1 MLKKVPDYFLL
12 LFFVAMISTFAFSQQ
27 KSKPEKQ
34 KDTTDVFADLK
45 FRNIGPAVAGGR
57 VSSVV
62 GIPGKP
68 NIYYVGAAGGGIFKT
83 TDEGSSWKAIF
94 EKYPSSIGAI
104 ALAPSN
110 PNLVW
115 VGTGEANIRNDVL
128 DGHGVYYSPDGG
140 TTWNFMGLK
149 DVGQISKI
157 IIDPENPQI
166 VFVAAIG
173 HAWAPNEDRGL
184 FKTSDGGKTWKKVLF
199 VNDSTG
205 VSDVVFEPGNTQVL
219 LAGTWQV
226 VRHPWG
232 LIDGGKG
239 SGIYQSKD
247 GGETWQKLEKGL
259 PKGLIGR
266 VSLATSLSN
275 PNHVYALIE
284 SNHGTLWDSHDFGEH
299 WNMVS
304 NNHTLNVRPFYF
316 SRMEVAPDND
326 ETVYFLSFL
335 ITKSTDGG
343 RTTKSINNGIHV
355 DHHAIWIDPKN
366 PDRII
371 EGNDGGSYESLNGG
385 TNWRYF
391 DNMPI
396 EQFYQCATDSL
407 IAYNIGGGLQDNNAW
422 YGPSHNLNGGSIDG
436 YHWFP
441 VAGGDGE
448 YVVPA
453 PSDPNIIYSE
463 SQDGFLNRLDLKT
476 GLRHEIRPYL
486 FDASD
491 KKPADLKYR
500 FNWTT
505 PIAVSY
511 HDANEVYLGAN
522 VLFKTTDGGETWKV
536 ISPDLTRND
545 KTKQQ
550 ISGGPINND
559 ISGAETYGTII
570 SISISPQDSK
580 VIWIGTDD
588 GQVQYTKDGGE
599 HWTNVTNNIPHLPE
613 WGKIYQI
620 DVSPFS
626 PSACYIIDDRHMLDD
641 RKPYVYRTED
651 YGKTWTLITKGLPE
665 DEPAHVVRE
674 DPNKK
679 GFLFLGTETSLYFS
693 TDNGSNWT
701 KMKSNFPTAPVFD
714 LKFVKQTHD
723 LVIATHGRGIFV
735 LDNITPLE
743 NFDKKVEENEF
754 TFFGIQPVYQL
765 YTWWKG
771 GFNEPGKYSAPNP
784 PGGAVINYYLK
795 SEIKPSKE
803 KMKSNFVPVM
813 IQIQNMDGSE
823 IDMLHGTTKEGLNRL
838 EWNLH
843 YKSGVAL
850 SADTAHGRRG
860 GLHYGPEVLPG
871 TYKISITVSGK
882 TETQIVEVK
891 ADPRMNY
898 NLDAAKAQFAA
909 VKKVQDDISDMN
921 TMLNRI
927 DVIHNQIENLN
938 SSIRGIT
945 GKQVDS
951 TSEYHPVILKGHQI
965 DSALIALKDTM
976 LSTKAQR
983 GVGEDDIHYLSHFH
997 DWYGGLYYSIAGEY
1011 DKAPT
1016 QIQLDE
1022 LGELEGQLKVYL
1034 DKFNEIIG
1042 TTIPEFNT
1050 LASTKSLPI
1059 ILAGEK
1065 ISLK

>member
-1 MLKKVPDYFLL
+1 MLKKVLNYFLL
-12 LFFVAMISTFAFSQQ
+12 LFFLSLISIYGMPQQ
-27 KSKPEKQ
+27 KEKAMH
-34 KDTTDVFADLK
+34 KDSTDLFADLK

-57 VSSVV
+57 VSAVV
-62 GIPGKP
+62 GVPDNP
-68 NIYYVGAAGGGIFKT
+68 SIYYVGAAGGGVWKT

-110 PNLVW
+110 PNLIW

-128 DGHGVYYSPDGG
+128 DGHGIYYSPDGG
-140 TTWNFMGLK
+140 TTWDFMGLK
-149 DVGQISKI
+149 NVGQISKI
-157 IIDPENPQI
+157 IIDPNNPNI
-166 VFVAAIG
+166 IFVAAIG
-173 HAWAPNEDRGL
+173 HAWGPNEDRGL
-184 FKTSDGGKTWKKVLF
+184 YKTIDGGKTWKKVLF

-205 VSDVVFEPGNTQVL
+205 VSDVVFEPGNTQIL

-239 SGIYQSKD
+239 SGVYQSKD
-247 GGETWQKLEKGL
+247 GGETWKRLDKGL

-266 VSLATSLSN
+266 ISFATSLSN
-275 PNHVYALIE
+275 PQHVYALIE
-284 SNHGTLWDSHDFGEH
+284 SNHGTLWDSHDFGDH

-316 SRMEVAPDND
+316 SRMEVAPNND

-343 RTTKSINNGIHV
+343 RTTKSINNSIHV
-355 DHHAIWIDPKN
+355 DHHAIWIDPIN
-366 PDRII
+366 PERII
-371 EGNDGGSYESLNGG
+371 EGNDGGAYESLNGG
-385 TNWRYF
+385 NNWRYF
-391 DNMPI
+391 NNIPI
-396 EQFYQCATDSL
+396 EQFYQCATDTL
-407 IAYNIGGGLQDNNAW
+407 LAYNIGGGLQDNNAW
-422 YGPSHNLNGGSIDG
+422 YGPSHNLNGGNIDG

-476 GLRHEIRPYL
+476 GLRYEIRPYL
-486 FDASD
+486 FDAGD

-511 HDANEVYLGAN
+511 HNANEVYLGAN
-522 VLFKTTDGGETWKV
+522 VLFKTTDGGDTWKV
-536 ISPDLTRND
+536 ISPDLTRDD
-545 KTKQQ
+545 KSKQQ
-550 ISGGPINND
+550 ISGGPINYD

-570 SISISPQDSK
+570 SISLSPQDSK

-599 HWTNVTNNIPHLPE
+599 HWTNVTRNIPNLPE

-626 PSACYIIDDRHMLDD
+626 PSTCYIIDDRHMLDD
-641 RKPYVYRTED
+641 RKPYVYRTDD
-651 YGKTWTLITKGLPE
+651 YGKTWTLITKNLPD

-693 TDNGSNWT
+693 TDNGNNWT

-723 LVIATHGRGIFV
+723 LVVATHGRGIFV

-743 NFDKKVEENEF
+743 NFDKKVEENDF
-754 TFFGIQPVYQL
+754 TFFTTLPVYQL

-771 GFNEPGKYSAPNP
+771 GFDEPGKYSAPNP

-803 KMKSNFVPVM
+803 KGKHDSVPVL
-813 IQIQNMDGSE
+813 IKILNMDGSE
-823 IDMLHGTTKEGLNRL
+823 IDTLHGTTKEGLNRL

-843 YKSGVAL
+843 YKSGVPLA
-850 SADTAHGRRG
+850 ADTVHGRRG
-860 GLHYGPEVLPG
+860 GVHYGPEVLPG
-871 TYKISITVSGK
+871 TYKISITVDGK
-882 TETQIVEVK
+882 TETQNIEVK

-898 NLDAAKAQFAA
+898 NFEAAKSQFAA
-909 VKKVQDDISDMN
+909 VKKVQDDISTMN
-921 TMLNRI
+921 AMLNRI
-927 DVIHNQIENLN
+927 DVIHNQIENFN
-938 SSIRGIT
+938 SSVKGIT
-945 GKQVDS
+945 SKPLDNEN
-951 TSEYHPVILKGHQI
+951 EYHPILFKGHQI
-965 DSALIALKDTM
+965 DSALIALKDTI
-976 LSTKAQR
+976 LSTKAQK

-997 DWYGGLYYSIAGEY
+997 DWFGGLYYSIAGAY
-1011 DKAPT
+1011 DKAPS
-1016 QIQLDE
+1016 QVQLDQMN
-1022 LGELEGQLKVYL
+1022 ELEGQLKIYL
-1034 DKFNEIIG
+1034 DKFNEILG
-1042 TTIPEFNT
+1042 TSIPEFNT
-1050 LASTKSLPI
+1050 LASGKSLPI
-1059 ILAGEK
+1059 LLAGEK
-1065 ISLK
+1065 IILK